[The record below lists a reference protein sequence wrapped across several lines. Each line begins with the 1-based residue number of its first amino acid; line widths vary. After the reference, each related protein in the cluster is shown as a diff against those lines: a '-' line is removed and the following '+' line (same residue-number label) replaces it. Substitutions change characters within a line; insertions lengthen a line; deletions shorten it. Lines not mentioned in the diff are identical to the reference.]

1 MRLTEEQG
9 RAVRAPGSVAV
20 VAGAGCGKTSLLAER
35 YVHHLTEDG
44 LSPLGV
50 VAVTFTEKA
59 AEELRSRIRRRVQ
72 DAVPDAEEVSAEL
85 EAAQISTIHALC
97 ARICREH
104 PEEAGVPPDFSILDD
119 VFGGVWSADR
129 LLDALDTL
137 PPEHY
142 RYLPYPLMHDTLAA
156 LLADPI
162 AAGRALQRASE
173 DGLEGWRAMAGEARA
188 RATRDFL
195 EDPEVGDCSDTL
207 RACEGAEGDLMEAN
221 RAVAVAALDALSAG
235 EGGETGAPFGE
246 IKGIKLNGGRKAN
259 WPEGELPAVKDAL
272 KRLRARV
279 EDELKRGM
287 VALEVGPADE
297 RLAEVLPV
305 LTDSF
310 GRAAEFLSE
319 EKRRARVLDFSDLE
333 LHALQALQSEEVRD
347 YYRERWRVFLVDE
360 FQDTNPA
367 QAEILEHLTPGT
379 RLTIVGDEKQSIYGF
394 RRADVGVFRRFRER
408 ILGEPGGGEEVLAIT
423 FRCHGQLI
431 AKLNEAFAP
440 ILGDL
445 HQELAAHRA
454 EPPHDAPH
462 IRAYA
467 IEPEEKVRKAALER
481 AEAAHIARLIG
492 EMVGGGRLV
501 GEGSGTRPAT
511 PGDFAILS
519 RTWAVLDGCGEAL
532 SAAGIPSVHAGGGD
546 LLGTREAKDGLALL
560 RFLADPGDELALVA
574 VLRSPFFAVDDPTL
588 HAVALSRPRGASWW
602 RAVEEYDGE
611 ASEGLSAAREVL
623 GELLGRRRVEP
634 PSELLAL
641 ADRLTGYTA
650 VVSNLPGPERRLA
663 DWRGFVEL
671 ARGLERGHEDAFTVV
686 RSLRRM
692 GEAGVGVPRP
702 LLAAGDAVSLM
713 TIHSAKGL
721 EWPVVIVP
729 DLSRAP
735 RSSAPAVLFD
745 PEVGVGV
752 DFGDEVDAEDGKPVL
767 YKLVS
772 DRLRLARRAEDKR
785 LFYVALT
792 RTRDHLILTTTDG
805 QARGDS
811 GLTLLRPG
819 LEAAGVEVEPVP
831 FRPEDALAPEP
842 SAVDPGGPAPLLI

>member
-35 YVHHLTEDG
+35 YVHHLSADG

-72 DAVPDAEEVSAEL
+72 GAMPGAEEVSAEL

-119 VFGGVWSADR
+119 VSGGVWAADR
-129 LLDALDTL
+129 LLDALDAL

-142 RYLPYPLMHDTLAA
+142 RLLPYPLMHEALEA

-162 AAGRALQRASE
+162 AAGRALARASE
-173 DGLEGWRAMAGEARA
+173 EGLEGWRALAEEARD

-195 EDPEVGDCSDTL
+195 KDPEVQECSDTL
-207 RACEGAEGDLMEAN
+207 RACEGAAGDLMETN
-221 RAVAVAALDALSAG
+221 RAVAVAALEALSAS
-235 EGGETGAPFGE
+235 EGGEKGAPFEE

-259 WPEGELPAVKDAL
+259 WPEGELPLVKDAL
-272 KRLRARV
+272 KRLRGRV
-279 EDELKRGM
+279 QDELKRGM
-287 VALEVGPADE
+287 VTLGIGPADE

-305 LTDSF
+305 LVDSF
-310 GRAAEFLSE
+310 ERAAMFLSQ
-319 EKRRARVLDFSDLE
+319 EKRRVRVLDFSDLE
-333 LHALQALQSEEVRD
+333 MHALRALRSDEVGS

-360 FQDTNPA
+360 FQDTNPV
-367 QAEILEHLTPGT
+367 QAEILERLTQGT
-379 RLTIVGDEKQSIYGF
+379 HLTIVGDEKQSIYGF
-394 RRADVGVFRRFRER
+394 RRADVGVFRRFRQR
-408 ILGEPGGGEEVLAIT
+408 ILGEPDGGEEVLAIT

-431 AKLNEAFAP
+431 TKLNEVFSP

-445 HQELAAHRA
+445 HQDLAAHRA

-492 EMVGGGRLV
+492 EMVDGGSLV
-501 GEGSGTRPAT
+501 GDGSGTRPAT

-519 RTWAVLDGCGEAL
+519 RTWGVLDGCGEAL

-560 RFLADPGDELALVA
+560 RFLADPGDEVALVT
-574 VLRSPFFAVDDPTL
+574 VLRGPFFAVDDPTL

-602 RAVEEYDGE
+602 RAIVEYDGE
-611 ASEGLSAAREVL
+611 GSEKLSAAREVL
-623 GELLGRRRVEP
+623 GELLKRRRLEP

-650 VVSNLPGPERRLA
+650 VISNLPGPERRLA
-663 DWRGFVEL
+663 DWRGFIEL
-671 ARGLERGHEDAFTVV
+671 ARSLERGHADVFAVV

-692 GEAGVGVPRP
+692 GEAGVEVPRP

-713 TIHSAKGL
+713 SIHSAKGL

-735 RSSAPAVLFD
+735 RSSSPAVLFD
-745 PEVGVGV
+745 PEVGLGV
-752 DFGDEVDAEDGKPVL
+752 DFGDEVDVEDGKPVL
-767 YKLVS
+767 YKLVR
-772 DRLRLARRAEDKR
+772 DRLQLARGAEDKR

-805 QARGDS
+805 QAQGDC

-819 LEAAGVEVEPVP
+819 LEAAGVEVEPVL

-842 SAVDPGGPAPLLI
+842 AAVNPGGHARLLI